1 MKRLHD
7 LEMQAT
13 RARQRL
19 KISLMG
25 TLLYRAPK
33 GMWSDCDIV
42 VEADG
47 LGGATL
53 LIVEGNYP
61 LDYLVHKEQSFS
73 SEEDACN
80 AADDMAE

>member
-1 MKRLHD
+1 
-7 LEMQAT
+7 
-13 RARQRL
+13 
-19 KISLMG
+19 
-25 TLLYRAPK
+25 
-33 GMWSDCDIV
+33 MWSDCDIV